1 MDKLNLG
8 QGSPGASKALCCQIG
23 ILWAATE
30 IFDVYAADG
39 NPEQTLGIAKKLFGV
54 PDVKIMY

>member
-1 MDKLNLG
+1 MNKLKADG
-8 QGSPGASKALCCQIG
+8 GASKAVCCKIG

-30 IFDVYAADG
+30 LFDIYAADG
-39 NPEQTLGIAKKLFGV
+39 NPEQTLGIAKKMFGV